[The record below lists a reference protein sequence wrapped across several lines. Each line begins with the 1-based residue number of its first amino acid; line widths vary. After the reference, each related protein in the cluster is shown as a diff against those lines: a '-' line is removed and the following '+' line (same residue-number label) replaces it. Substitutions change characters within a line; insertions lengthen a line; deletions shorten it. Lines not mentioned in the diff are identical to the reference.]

1 MNNVFTAKLL
11 QNLQNKKGDKGF
23 TLIELLVVVII
34 IGVLAAVA
42 LPNLLSQVG
51 KARET
56 EIKNAVGTI
65 NRAQQA
71 FHFERQAYGANSNV
85 LGVTIQ
91 TQYIDAIDAA
101 IALVPPAAAGDP
113 DIATFAPQNAEF
125 ANDGTRGYAGSIA
138 FAAGGY
144 ESAIC
149 QTDVPAVG
157 ATAPTVDGIV
167 TAVSPPTCPAGHD
180 LIN

>member
-11 QNLQNKKGDKGF
+11 QNLNNKKGNKGF

-71 FHFERQAYGANSNV
+71 FHFERQTFGGNSAN

-101 IALVPPAAAGDP
+101 IASVDP
-113 DIATFAPQNAEF
+113 LLDASFSPQNAEF
-125 ANDGTRGYAGSIA
+125 ANDGTRGYAGNIV
-138 FAAGGY
+138 FAAGQY

-157 ATAPTVDGIV
+157 ATFPTVDGN
-167 TAVSPPTCPAGHD
+167 TATAPTCPAGHD
-180 LIN
+180 LVN